1 MTYTEINGLALYYD
15 RYGFGPPVVMLHG
28 FTGSR
33 TTWLD
38 LVRELQ
44 DSFCTFSFDLI
55 GHGRSG
61 SPQEIEHYLMNN
73 AVDDLVS
80 AVRSLGIEKA
90 VWLGYSLGG
99 RTALQ
104 VWKRHPDVVSGLILE
119 GASSGIATCEERNL
133 RRESDEALAQLL
145 VEDGIEA
152 FVGHWESM
160 ALWKSQKINL
170 SESSQVAL
178 QAQRLAQR
186 EIGLANS
193 LRGMG
198 TGAQSW
204 LGEDLKNIEVPV
216 LLIAGSLD
224 DKYSQIAR
232 EMAEQ
237 IPDSQVELIADAG
250 HASHIEKP
258 EQVHKVIKDFLLRH
272 RKNL

>member
-1 MTYTEINGLALYYD
+1 MTYAEVNGLALYYD
-15 RYGFGPPVVMLHG
+15 RYGFGPPIVMLHG

-44 DSFCTFSFDLI
+44 ESFCTLSFDLI

-61 SPQEIEHYLMNN
+61 SPPEIDHYRMNN

-80 AVRSLGIEKA
+80 AVRSMGIEKA

-104 VWKRHPDVVSGLILE
+104 VWKRHPDIVSGLILE
-119 GASSGIATCEERNL
+119 GASPGIPTCKERNL
-133 RRESDEALAQLL
+133 RRQSDETLAQLL
-145 VEDGIEA
+145 IEDGIEV

-160 ALWKSQKINL
+160 ALWKSQETNL
-170 SESSQVAL
+170 SESSQTAL
-178 QAQRLAQR
+178 RAQRLAQR

-204 LGEDLKNIEVPV
+204 LGEDLKSIGVPV

-224 DKYSQIAR
+224 DNYSQISR
-232 EMAEQ
+232 EMGEQ
-237 IPDSQVELIADAG
+237 IPGSQVELIADAG
-250 HASHIEKP
+250 HAAHIEKP
-258 EQVHKVIKDFLLRH
+258 EQVHKVIKDFLLQH
-272 RKNL
+272 RGNL

>member
-1 MTYTEINGLALYYD
+1 MTYTEVNGLALYYD

-61 SPQEIEHYLMNN
+61 SPPEIEHYLMVN
-73 AVDDLVS
+73 AVDELVS
-80 AVRSLGIEKA
+80 AVRSIGIEKA

-119 GASSGIATCEERNL
+119 GTSSGIPTCEERDL
-133 RRESDEALAQLL
+133 RRESDEELAQLL
-145 VEDGIEA
+145 IEDGIEA
-152 FVGHWESM
+152 FVSHWESM
-160 ALWKSQKINL
+160 SLWKSQEINL
-170 SESSQVAL
+170 SESSRIAL
-178 QAQRLAQR
+178 RAQRLAQR

-204 LGEDLKNIEVPV
+204 LGEELESIDVPV

-232 EMAEQ
+232 EMDEQ
-237 IPDSQVELIADAG
+237 IPNSRLELIADAG
-250 HASHIEKP
+250 HAPHIEKP
-258 EQVHKVIKDFLLRH
+258 ELVHKVIKDFLLRH
-272 RKNL
+272 RVDL

>member
-1 MTYTEINGLALYYD
+1 MTYAEVNGLALYYD

-44 DSFCTFSFDLI
+44 EGFCTLSFDLI

-61 SPQEIEHYLMNN
+61 SPPEIDHYRMHN

-80 AVRSLGIEKA
+80 AVRSMGIEKA

-104 VWKRHPDVVSGLILE
+104 VWKRHPDIVSGLILE
-119 GASSGIATCEERNL
+119 GASPGIPTCKERNL
-133 RRESDEALAQLL
+133 RRQSDETLAQLL
-145 VEDGIEA
+145 IEDGIEA
-152 FVGHWESM
+152 FVVHWESM
-160 ALWKSQKINL
+160 SLWKSQEINL
-170 SESSQVAL
+170 SESSQTAL
-178 QAQRLAQR
+178 RAQRLAQR

-204 LGEDLKNIEVPV
+204 LGEDLKSIGVPV

-224 DKYSQIAR
+224 DNYSQISR
-232 EMAEQ
+232 EMGEQ
-237 IPDSQVELIADAG
+237 IPGSQVELIADAG
-250 HASHIEKP
+250 HAAHIEKP
-258 EQVHKVIKDFLLRH
+258 EQVHKVIKDFLLQH
-272 RKNL
+272 RGNL

>member
-1 MTYTEINGLALYYD
+1 MTYAEVNGLALYYD

-44 DSFCTFSFDLI
+44 DSFCTLSFDLI
-55 GHGRSG
+55 GHSRSG
-61 SPQEIEHYLMNN
+61 SPPEVDHYRMDN

-80 AVRSLGIEKA
+80 AVRSMGFEKA

-104 VWKRHPDVVSGLILE
+104 VWKRHPDIVSGLILE
-119 GASSGIATCEERNL
+119 GASPGIPTCKERNL
-133 RRESDEALAQLL
+133 RRQSDETLAQLL
-145 VEDGIEA
+145 IEDGIEA

-160 ALWKSQKINL
+160 SLWKSQEINL
-170 SESSQVAL
+170 SESSQTAL
-178 QAQRLAQR
+178 RAQRLAQR

-204 LGEDLKNIEVPV
+204 LGEDLKNIGVPV

-232 EMAEQ
+232 EMGEQ
-237 IPDSQVELIADAG
+237 ILDSQIELIADAG
-250 HASHIEKP
+250 HAAHIEKP
-258 EQVHKVIKDFLLRH
+258 EQVHKVIKDFLLQH
-272 RKNL
+272 RGRL